1 MGHGRRRPCHGPDPP
16 GQGPGRQAGG
26 RHRAGAAGDLHLG
39 ARRQGRCAA
48 RDLYLHRPQLQVLP
62 QVLGGRT
69 PLGGRRQGA
78 AAPHP
83 GGRDPGR
90 QPGQGRRHPA
100 GPGPRGRT
108 DGAREEV
115 RPGRH
120 SARLQRQPRRA
131 QDAGG
136 PPQADDVPG
145 LPWHAG
151 HRGDRQPGR
160 HQELW
165 RHAARCRPCR
175 RCSGR
180 CEAAAPSSCRPARGT
195 AGPAPA
201 AAGSRYRCRRF
212 HWRRRCAVRPGSA
225 DGRPPPPGN
234 GPAPAAGFRGCCR
247 AAPGARLP
255 RGAAC
260 RWRPGRRP
268 LRGRRSG
275 WPARRLPRPCPCA
288 ARPGRGWRGCA
299 PRRRGAA

>member
-1 MGHGRRRPCHGPDPP
+1 MERGGCTPTHTVRRCCHSTRRCTLVAQRRTLIHPTVSRSSHASSTHRPFCRHGCQHLSGGRTGKRRRRPCHGPGPP
-16 GQGPGRQAGG
+16 GQGTGRQAGG

-62 QVLGGRT
+62 QVLGGRAS
-69 PLGGRRQGA
+69 LGGCGQGA

-83 GGRDPGR
+83 GRRDPGR

-165 RHAARCRPCR
+165 RHAARCRL
-175 RCSGR
+175 
-180 CEAAAPSSCRPARGT
+180 
-195 AGPAPA
+195 AG
-201 AAGSRYRCRRF
+201 G
-212 HWRRRCAVRPGSA
+212 VRA
-225 DGRPPPPGN
+225 
-234 GPAPAAGFRGCCR
+234 
-247 AAPGARLP
+247 L
-255 RGAAC
+255 
-260 RWRPGRRP
+260 
-268 LRGRRSG
+268 
-275 WPARRLPRPCPCA
+275 
-288 ARPGRGWRGCA
+288 
-299 PRRRGAA
+299 